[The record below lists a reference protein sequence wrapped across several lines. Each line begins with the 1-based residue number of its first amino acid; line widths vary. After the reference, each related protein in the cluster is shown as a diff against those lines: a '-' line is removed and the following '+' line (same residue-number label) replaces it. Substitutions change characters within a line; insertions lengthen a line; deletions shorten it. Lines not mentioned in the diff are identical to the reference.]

1 MKTGAGIS
9 QHMRTVT
16 TIVTVRIKEVWFI
29 RYEVSLRPGEQVLV
43 ENWRRDEPAHEDGDN
58 HGNGED

>member
-16 TIVTVRIKEVWFI
+16 TMVTVRIKEVWFI
-29 RYEVSLRPGEQVLV
+29 G
-43 ENWRRDEPAHEDGDN
+43 
-58 HGNGED
+58 

>member
-16 TIVTVRIKEVWFI
+16 TTVMVRIKE
-29 RYEVSLRPGEQVLV
+29 SLSMGCEDGPREQVLV
-43 ENWRRDEPAHEDGDN
+43 EDRRRDQPAHDDGDK